1 MRASERDGSGSFV
14 RVRTLGFAV
23 EYAGI
28 RVRESTT
35 ADETITLVASKLRLD
50 GAERQ
55 RRKIV
60 MVYPLVSERARRGRA
75 KWRVR
80 TLRGGEALLPLRRKA
95 LSGRKLDSRDDVRF
109 YLHDES
115 STPLDLCEFTG
126 DAASGSESSDDERP
140 PQAKYVGD
148 RSFLESRPHVRIAGT
163 LLKRSDDDANLWRR
177 RRCVIVD
184 DRFWYWRETSA
195 PEDET
200 AKNGDRRRVS
210 PLEYEV
216 DRVARSRC
224 ATIPLASNSA
234 KEVTGRRDVPHG
246 IEVST
251 ASRNLYFRAETRSS
265 QLEWLKVFN
274 DAIEQATENEYFSL
288 AELIITDEQQRRP
301 VNADILRELRDI
313 ERQLQ
318 VGPPDT
324 MPSGPDDDDPD
335 FYFGLDLYDPEGM
348 FAARDAALTALNE
361 LSDYQ
366 RMERRRPDDD
376 DDTPASS

>member
-1 MRASERDGSGSFV
+1 MRDRDGSGSFV

-35 ADETITLVASKLRLD
+35 AEETITLVASKLRLD

-60 MVYPLVSERARRGRA
+60 MVYPLLSERARRGRA

-80 TLRGGEALLPLRRKA
+80 TLRGHEALLPLRRRA
-95 LSGRKLDSRDDVRF
+95 LSGRKLDEYSRDDVRF

-115 STPLDLCEFTG
+115 STPLDLCEFAG

-148 RSFLESRPHVRIAGT
+148 RGFLENRPHVRIAGT

-177 RRCVIVD
+177 RRCVVVD
-184 DRFWYWRETSA
+184 DRFWYWRDTVA
-195 PEDET
+195 PNET
-200 AKNGDRRRVS
+200 ATNGDRRKVS
-210 PLEYEV
+210 PLEYEI

-224 ATIPLASNSA
+224 ASIPLASNSA

-246 IEVST
+246 IEIAT
-251 ASRNLYFRAETRSS
+251 ASTTLYFRAETRSS

-274 DAIEQATENEYFSL
+274 DAIDQATENEYFSL

-301 VNADILRELRDI
+301 ANADILRQLRDI

-318 VGPPDT
+318 DPQVDNVPPPGP
-324 MPSGPDDDDPD
+324 DDDPD
-335 FYFGLDLYDPEGM
+335 FYFALDLYDPEGI

-361 LSDYQ
+361 LRDSQND
-366 RMERRRPDDD
+366 RRIDDD
-376 DDTPASS
+376 GAPPPA